1 MFSFNDLGVLGV
13 NHFGL
18 ATSDLDAALD
28 SILQIPGSRLLRG
41 PAENHVQQ
49 VRYAF
54 VETGRGVIELLE
66 PLGSESPITRIV
78 STGGGV
84 YHICFEV
91 DSMDEIERHMS
102 MESRS
107 WVVAPLS
114 DPAFDGRK
122 IGFVLD
128 ENLGLIEFVES
139 RPLLVGRTVNPIKNT
154 STAKK
159 SNFVNEESDRK
170 ALSAIVIDIVARV
183 LVLDPTEVDETTGAG
198 STLNWDS
205 LAQLQILVQLESIF
219 SINVPA
225 IEIGNLS
232 NVGSIIAYLEKRKS

>member
-1 MFSFNDLGVLGV
+1 M
-13 NHFGL
+13 
-18 ATSDLDAALD
+18 
-28 SILQIPGSRLLRG
+28 
-41 PAENHVQQ
+41 E
-49 VRYAF
+49 
-54 VETGRGVIELLE
+54 
-66 PLGSESPITRIV
+66 
-78 STGGGV
+78 
-84 YHICFEV
+84 
-91 DSMDEIERHMS
+91 EIERHMS

-139 RPLLVGRTVNPIKNT
+139 RPLLVGKTVNLIKNT

-159 SNFVNEESDRK
+159 SNFVNEESDPK

-219 SINVPA
+219 STNIPA

-232 NVGSIIAYLEKRKS
+232 NVGSIIAYLERRK